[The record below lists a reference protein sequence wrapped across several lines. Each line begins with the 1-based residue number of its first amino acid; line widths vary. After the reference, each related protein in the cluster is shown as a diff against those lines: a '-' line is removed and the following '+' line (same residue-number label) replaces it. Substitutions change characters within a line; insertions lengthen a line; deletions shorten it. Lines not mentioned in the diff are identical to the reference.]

1 MADTQAL
8 VQQLNEFAEKQDFEG
23 AFKLIRDNQN
33 DIAKN
38 LNPAGVKD
46 ALKKTTKD
54 RLLLSFVDGAE
65 FGVKPMDKAMVALE
79 KLISFQA
86 DALVLS
92 DSWGLG
98 KVKRLDY
105 FYKRITVDFR
115 TKKGHQFS
123 YAAAVDMLVS
133 APQDHILV
141 KQAADPVAFE
151 QMLKERP
158 ADFIKEVLKS
168 YGDMPI
174 TRLEDVCVA
183 NGFVKSVNWKKFWES
198 ARTDLRKDVLVEIPA
213 KRADPIRLKAAAEDY
228 GDSWLTAF

>member
-1 MADTQAL
+1 
-8 VQQLNEFAEKQDFEG
+8 
-23 AFKLIRDNQN
+23 
-33 DIAKN
+33 
-38 LNPAGVKD
+38 
-46 ALKKTTKD
+46 
-54 RLLLSFVDGAE
+54 
-65 FGVKPMDKAMVALE
+65 
-79 KLISFQA
+79 
-86 DALVLS
+86 
-92 DSWGLG
+92 
-98 KVKRLDY
+98 
-105 FYKRITVDFR
+105 
-115 TKKGHQFS
+115 
-123 YAAAVDMLVS
+123 MLVS

-158 ADFIKEVLKS
+158 ADFVKEVLKS

-228 GDSWLTAF
+228 GDSWLTAFSHETDPKLILASVREYVAQNKFKAADDSVKAKIEEMGLLDKWNACSYIQGNNPTFVAAKPMIADFLGMTEKQLDDWLSKCVY